1 LQVILLF
8 FYKKNIK
15 QKLKEQKIKNKER
28 KKDRGEV
35 GEKGGRSPFFPY
47 TIFIL

>member
-1 LQVILLF
+1 M
-8 FYKKNIK
+8 
-15 QKLKEQKIKNKER
+15 KEKER
-28 KKDRGEV
+28 RRDGGEV